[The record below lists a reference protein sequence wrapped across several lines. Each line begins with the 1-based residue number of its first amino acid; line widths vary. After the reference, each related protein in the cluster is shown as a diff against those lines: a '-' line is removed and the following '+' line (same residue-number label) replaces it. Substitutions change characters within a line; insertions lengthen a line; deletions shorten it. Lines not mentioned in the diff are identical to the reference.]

1 MTSYPSER
9 NKIFGCVIA
18 VQTTRCIF
26 ASFFCLT
33 DERIITSNPM
43 TMTYLAASG
52 SGMILEGASLISPS
66 HVAFRAKL
74 VLLLFILD
82 KWIFDASPAI
92 FHYGSVF
99 GGFQI
104 PRLFLTTFTILY
116 LRMNSMTHDMWL
128 LFMRCLVTLCSN
140 TSTCSI
146 LTEEFWGAAYNGN
159 RA

>member
-26 ASFFCLT
+26 ASFLFSLT

-116 LRMNSMTHDMWL
+116 LRMNSMTHDM
-128 LFMRCLVTLCSN
+128 
-140 TSTCSI
+140 
-146 LTEEFWGAAYNGN
+146 
-159 RA
+159 